1 MITKEF
7 NENTNTLYQVNS
19 QNFAIIDKTSGA
31 IVVDS
36 PDLNAI
42 LKTAYGQKAFW
53 KLYMADYI
61 QIILGSMDYKQLDVF
76 MYISMNTQPSTNLFI
91 GTQEA
96 IAKDCGVARD
106 TVVRLINK
114 LIKNDFM
121 KRKQS
126 GVYMVNPKIVMKGNV
141 SKQTLLL
148 QYYDAEQINVPISK
162 NKNKPIEKSET
173 SESSTIEIEEQEC
186 SEENILMKKAVKVS
200 G

>member
-1 MITKEF
+1 MSTKEF

-19 QNFAIIDKTSGA
+19 ENYAIIDKTTGS
-31 IVVDS
+31 IIVDS

-91 GTQEA
+91 GTQDA
-96 IAKDCGVARD
+96 IAKDCGVSRM
-106 TVVRLINK
+106 TVVRLLEK
-114 LIKNDFM
+114 LIQNDFM

-148 QYYDAEQINVPISK
+148 QYYDAEQMNVPISK
-162 NKNKPIEKSET
+162 NKNKPIEKTTEL
-173 SESSTIEIEEQEC
+173 EEQVQVA
-186 SEENILMKKAVKVS
+186 ENILV
-200 G
+200 